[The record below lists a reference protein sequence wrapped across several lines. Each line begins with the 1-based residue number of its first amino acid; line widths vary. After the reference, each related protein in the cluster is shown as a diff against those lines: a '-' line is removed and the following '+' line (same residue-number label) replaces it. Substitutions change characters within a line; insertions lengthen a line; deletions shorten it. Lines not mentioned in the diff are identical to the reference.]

1 MFKSKVFFVQKQR
14 FFCSKAKICS
24 KVERFVLQKFFQIK
38 ISFKYRSCFFKSC
51 VFFILNFLSF
61 RYRSCFLKAFS
72 FRYRSLFQMLIYF
85 FFKFQFVFL
94 LAAWVQT
101 VLILARACIS
111 TFSVDSYIS
120 KILACS
126 WSLVLYRISFE
137 YHSPTL
143 SKTNTA

>member
-1 MFKSKVFFVQKQR
+1 MYKRFFIFCNVFSFRYRTFSSFQVSFPNLKFSLFKSKVFFVQKQR

-24 KVERFVLQKFFQIK
+24 KVERFVLQKFFQTK

-94 LAAWVQT
+94 LAATVQKQF
-101 VLILARACIS
+101 V
-111 TFSVDSYIS
+111 F
-120 KILACS
+120 
-126 WSLVLYRISFE
+126 F
-137 YHSPTL
+137 
-143 SKTNTA
+143 